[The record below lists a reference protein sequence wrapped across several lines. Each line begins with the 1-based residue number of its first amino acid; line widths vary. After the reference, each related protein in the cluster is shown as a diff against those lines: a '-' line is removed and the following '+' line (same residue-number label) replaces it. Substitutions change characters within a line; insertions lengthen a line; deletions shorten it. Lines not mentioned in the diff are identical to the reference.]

1 MPNFWLLKTEPSAY
15 SYADLEKDGKTTWD
29 GVKNNYAL
37 KNMSQMK
44 KGDLVFIY
52 HTGDEKQIVGI
63 AEVISNPYPDPKQKN
78 PRLLV
83 IDLKPHKNLSRPVTL
98 AELKAQKDLK
108 NFELVRLPRLSV
120 MLVSPE
126 IWKKILKLVGEK

>member
-1 MPNFWLLKTEPSAY
+1 MHNFWLLKTEPSTY
-15 SYADLEKDGKTTWD
+15 SYSDLEKDGKTIWD
-29 GVKNNYAL
+29 GVANNYAL

-52 HTGDEKQIVGI
+52 HTGEEKQIVGI
-63 AEVISNPYPDPKQKN
+63 AEAISNPYPKQKN

-83 IDLKPHKNLSRPVTL
+83 VDLKPHKKLSRPVTL

-108 NFELVRLPRLSV
+108 SFELVRLPRLSV
-120 MLVSPE
+120 MPVPAE
-126 IWKKILKLVGEK
+126 IWKKILKLAGEK

>member
-1 MPNFWLLKTEPSAY
+1 MSNFWLLKTEPLTY
-15 SYADLEKDGKTTWD
+15 SYSDLEKDGKTTWD

-37 KNMSQMK
+37 KNMSRMK

-63 AEVISNPYPDPKQKN
+63 AEVISNPYADLKQKN

-83 IDLKPHKNLSRPVTL
+83 IDLKPHKKLSKLVTL

-120 MLVSPE
+120 MPVPPE
-126 IWKKILKLVGEK
+126 IWKKILKLAGEK

>member
-1 MPNFWLLKTEPSAY
+1 MPNFWLLKTEPSTY
-15 SYADLEKDGKTTWD
+15 SYSDLGKDGKTSWD

-44 KGDLVFIY
+44 RGDSVFIY

-83 IDLKPHKNLSRPVTL
+83 IDLKPHEKLSRPVTL
-98 AELKAQKDLK
+98 AELKSQKDLK

-120 MLVSPE
+120 MPVPLE
-126 IWKKILKLVGEK
+126 IWKKILKLAGEK